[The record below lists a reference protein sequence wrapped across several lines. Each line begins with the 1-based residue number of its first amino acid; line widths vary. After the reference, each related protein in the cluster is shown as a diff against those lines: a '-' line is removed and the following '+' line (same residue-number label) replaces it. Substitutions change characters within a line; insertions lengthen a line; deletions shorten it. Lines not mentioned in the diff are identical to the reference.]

1 MAITIGLSKDEL
13 YDTFLMF
20 SRYDGNLLNTF
31 NHYLERYTKVYPDLF
46 DDYRFN
52 KLIFHFYDGQT
63 QNKSLD
69 FVDPITSLIYYGADI
84 NKIDPYMS
92 QFFYYTTV
100 FTEIVKQIIV
110 DIQNQEEEGY
120 ESDEDYEGIYAYNI
134 RQIKE
139 IFNLLKLFV
148 FTGIDENIGNPSFN
162 YYIDNYYEETQTVR
176 EYGYRKFLKIY
187 DMAKNMKM
195 LFHAKQRSNFAKASL
210 LPQNVLDS
218 VFEHLDYDVPIEIG
232 KRLYNNTNMLSNLN
246 TFARFNKNET
256 YPIYI
261 HKKNERL
268 RDNLRDVS
276 MRPSNKKFAKRTIK
290 NRKRHKRKY

>member
-20 SRYDGNLLNTF
+20 SRYDGNLLNTL

-63 QNKSLD
+63 QNKSLN

-92 QFFYYTTV
+92 QFYYTTV
-100 FTEIVKQIIV
+100 FTEIVKQIITH
-110 DIQNQEEEGY
+110 IQDQEEGSEDT
-120 ESDEDYEGIYAYNI
+120 DEYNR
-134 RQIKE
+134 RQIIE
-139 IFNLLKLFV
+139 IFKLLKLFV
-148 FTGIDENIGNPSFN
+148 FNGIDENLGNPSFN
-162 YYIDNYYEETQTVR
+162 DFIDNYYEETQIVR

-187 DMAKNMKM
+187 DMAKNDKI

-210 LPQNVLDS
+210 LPHNVLDS
-218 VFEHLDYDVPIEIG
+218 VFEHLDYDIPIELG
-232 KRLYNNTNMLSNLN
+232 KRLYDNTNMLSNLD
-246 TFARFNKNET
+246 TFHRFNPLET
-256 YPIYI
+256 YPIYMY
-261 HKKNERL
+261 KKMK
-268 RDNLRDVS
+268 D
-276 MRPSNKKFAKRTIK
+276 
-290 NRKRHKRKY
+290 